1 VQGKKQRMQ
10 SSEEFVQRAVHA
22 LEAGALAVWIRRAL
36 VAIAIAAIAVLYL
49 YHFRGLATSQAMDQA
64 QIGRAIATGHGWRT
78 NFVRPRAI
86 GQLIA
91 HHKNVPQKI
100 WRDTYNA
107 PLPPLVDAIA
117 LWPVRGHLKL
127 TPRDLVGT
135 GDKVIAIMSMLLFA
149 LSVVVLFFT
158 AQRLFDRRLALLA
171 CGLVVLCDS
180 MWQYSLSGL
189 PQMLLLL
196 LFNATVYA
204 LVRAVETRNAG
215 KPTSTWLAAVGAGF
229 GFLALTHALT
239 LWIFLGAFVFIV
251 FLFQPRI
258 RTAVIVLGVFAILYL
273 PWLLR
278 NYIVCGNPG
287 GVAIY
292 TVLDGLGHSEA
303 GWMRGLGLNLAG
315 IGPAAVGDKMVT
327 NLIAQFGR
335 IFHYFGWSVVAVM
348 FFPALLYSFKR
359 PETAVMRWMIL
370 AMWGGAVLGMVVYGI
385 NEEQGFASNQLHLI
399 FVPLMTCY
407 GLAYLLVQ
415 WSRLGINIRL
425 ARMAFITLLYLLCAL
440 PMIFAPPFLG
450 PAKPR
455 IYWPPYM
462 PPYIA
467 ILNDWM
473 KPDEI
478 TASDMPW
485 AIAWYADR
493 RSIWLPETV
502 KNFTDLSDY
511 QVLGAPINGVY
522 LTPVSGTENKLGDIV
537 RGDYHEWM
545 ALILRTQGLDKF
557 PLKWSTVE
565 LGLENEC
572 LFLSDHD
579 RRSSARP

>member
-1 VQGKKQRMQ
+1 MQ
-10 SSEEFVQRAVHA
+10 SSEEFVQHAVHT
-22 LEAGALAVWIRRAL
+22 LEAGALSIWIRRAL
-36 VAIAIAAIAVLYL
+36 VAIVIAAIAVLYL
-49 YHFRGLATSQAMDQA
+49 YQFRGLATSQAMDQA
-64 QIGRAIATGHGWRT
+64 QIGRAIATGHGWQT

-86 GQLIA
+86 GQLVA
-91 HHKNVPQKI
+91 HHKNVRQKI

-117 LWPVRGHLKL
+117 LWPVRHHLNL
-127 TPRDLVGT
+127 SPRQLVGT
-135 GDKVIAIMSMLLFA
+135 GDKAIAVMSMFLFG
-149 LSVVVLFFT
+149 LSLVVLFFT
-158 AQRLFDRRLALLA
+158 ARRLFDRRLALLA
-171 CGLVVLCDS
+171 CGLILVCDA

-196 LFNATVYA
+196 FFNATVYA
-204 LVRAVETRNAG
+204 LVRALEARSKGQPVHL
-215 KPTSTWLAAVGAGF
+215 WLAAIGAGF
-229 GFLALTHALT
+229 GLLALTHALT
-239 LWIFLGAFVFIV
+239 LWIFLGAFPFLV
-251 FLFQPRI
+251 FLFRPRF
-258 RTAVIVLGVFAILYL
+258 RTAAIVLGVVAILYL

-278 NYIVCGNPG
+278 NYIVCGNPC

-292 TVLDGLGHSEA
+292 SVLDALGHSEA
-303 GWMRGLGLNLAG
+303 GWMRRLDLNLAG
-315 IGPAAVGDKMVT
+315 IGPGALCDKVMT
-327 NLIAQFGR
+327 NLIAQFGL
-335 IFHYFGWSVVAVM
+335 IFQYFGWSVVALM

-359 PETAVMRWMIL
+359 RETATLRWMLL
-370 AMWGGAVLGMVVYGI
+370 AMWGGAVLGMAVYGI

-415 WSRLGINIRL
+415 WGRLGISGMHL

-440 PMIFAPPFLG
+440 PMLFAPPFFG
-450 PAKPR
+450 PRKPL

-467 ILNDWM
+467 ILNKWM
-473 KPDEI
+473 EPQEI

-493 RSIWLPETV
+493 RSIWLPETI

-511 QVLGAPINGVY
+511 LVLGGPINGVY
-522 LTPVSGTENKLGDIV
+522 LTPVSGTENKLGEIV
-537 RGDYHEWM
+537 RGDYRGWTG
-545 ALILRTQGLDKF
+545 LILRTENLDKF

-579 RRSSARP
+579 RKGSAAH

>member
-1 VQGKKQRMQ
+1 MQ
-10 SSEEFVQRAVHA
+10 SSEEFVQHAVHA
-22 LEAGALAVWIRRAL
+22 LETGALSVWIRRAL
-36 VAIAIAAIAVLYL
+36 VAIAIAAIAVIYL

-91 HHKNVPQKI
+91 HHKEVPQKI

-107 PLPPLVDAIA
+107 PLPPLIDAIA
-117 LWPVRGHLKL
+117 LWPVRNHLKL
-127 TPRDLVGT
+127 TTHELVGT
-135 GDKVIAIMSMLLFA
+135 GDKVIAIMSMFLFA

-158 AQRLFDRRLALLA
+158 ARRLFDRRLALLA
-171 CGLVVLCDS
+171 CGLIVLCDA
-180 MWQYSLSGL
+180 MWHYSLSGL

-204 LVRAVETRNAG
+204 LVRAVEARYNG
-215 KPTSTWLAAVGAGF
+215 QPVNIWLAAIGAGF
-229 GFLALTHALT
+229 GLLALTHALT
-239 LWIFLGAFVFIV
+239 LWIFLGALPFLVF
-251 FLFQPRI
+251 FFRPRV
-258 RTAVIVLGVFAILYL
+258 RTLTIVLGVFAILYL
-273 PWLLR
+273 PWLVR

-292 TVLDGLGHSEA
+292 TVLDGLGHSET
-303 GWMRGLGLNLAG
+303 GWMRRLDLNLAG
-315 IGPAAVGDKMVT
+315 IGPAALCNKVMT
-327 NLIAQFGR
+327 NLIAQFGQ
-335 IFHYFGWSVVAVM
+335 IFQYFGWSIVALM

-359 PETAVMRWMIL
+359 RETALLRWMLL
-370 AMWGGAVLGMVVYGI
+370 AMWGGAVLGMAVYGI
-385 NEEQGFASNQLHLI
+385 NEEEGVASNQLHLI

-415 WSRLGINIRL
+415 WGRLGINIHL
-425 ARMAFITLLYLLCAL
+425 ARTAFIALLYLLCAL
-440 PMIFAPPFLG
+440 PMLFAPEFLG
-450 PAKPR
+450 PNKPR
-455 IYWPPYM
+455 IHWPPYM

-467 ILNDWM
+467 ILNNWM
-473 KPDEI
+473 EPQEV

-485 AIAWYADR
+485 AIAWYANR

-511 QVLGAPINGVY
+511 QVLGGPINGVY

-537 RGDYHEWM
+537 RGDYHDWT
-545 ALILRTQGLDKF
+545 ALILRTQKLDNF

-579 RRSSARP
+579 RRNSSAH

>member
-1 VQGKKQRMQ
+1 MQ
-10 SSEEFVQRAVHA
+10 SSEEFVQHTVHS
-22 LEAGALAVWIRRAL
+22 LESGALSIWVRRAL
-36 VAIAIAAIAVLYL
+36 VAIAVATIAVIYL

-107 PLPPLVDAIA
+107 PLPPLVDAVA
-117 LWPVRGHLKL
+117 LWPVRNHLKL
-127 TPRDLVGT
+127 TTRDLVGT
-135 GDKVIAIMSMLLFA
+135 GDIAIAIMSMFLFA

-158 AQRLFDRRLALLA
+158 ARRLFDRRLALLA
-171 CGLVVLCDS
+171 CGFVVLCDA
-180 MWQYSLSGL
+180 MWHYSLSGL

-204 LVRAVETRNAG
+204 LVRAVEAHYNNQ
-215 KPTSTWLAAVGAGF
+215 PVNLWLAAIGAGF
-229 GFLALTHALT
+229 GLLALTHALT
-239 LWIFLGAFVFIV
+239 LWIFLGAFPFLV
-251 FLFQPRI
+251 FLLRPRI
-258 RTAVIVLGVFAILYL
+258 RTAAIVLGAFAILYL

-292 TVLDGLGHSEA
+292 SILDGLGHSEA
-303 GWMRGLGLNLAG
+303 GWMRGLDLNLAG
-315 IGPAAVGDKMVT
+315 IGPAALWDKATT
-327 NLIAQFGR
+327 NLIAQLGS
-335 IFHYFGWSVVAVM
+335 IFQYFGWNVVALM

-359 PETAVMRWMIL
+359 RETALLRWMLL
-370 AMWGGAVLGMVVYGI
+370 AMWAGAVLGMAVYGI
-385 NEEQGFASNQLHLI
+385 HEEEDVAANQLHLI

-415 WSRLGINIRL
+415 WGRLGINIRL
-425 ARMAFITLLYLLCAL
+425 ARVAFIGLLYALCAL
-440 PMIFAPPFLG
+440 PMIFAPEFLG
-450 PAKPR
+450 PNKPR
-455 IYWPPYM
+455 IHWPPYM
-462 PPYIA
+462 PAYIA
-467 ILNDWM
+467 VLNNWM
-473 KPDEI
+473 EPQEI

-511 QVLGAPINGVY
+511 LVLGAPINGVY
-522 LTPVSGTENKLGDIV
+522 LTPISGTENKLGDIV
-537 RGDYHEWM
+537 RGDYRDW
-545 ALILRTQGLDKF
+545 ATLIQRTQNLEKF

-572 LFLSDHD
+572 LFLSDHN
-579 RRSSARP
+579 RKRPGGK